1 MTRRL
6 WAAVIGAHLLTV
18 GIAPFLLPTPT
29 DPTYMRIWASLIVER
44 GLLNAYNWSDDEVR
58 DRYNCLYN
66 VNYLPD
72 FLYIYGPLAELL
84 SAFDLW
90 PINSRILADLFI
102 RLPVALLQLMLIFAL
117 TRTRVTEPAGLSR
130 ERVLLFVGC
139 NPICLLVGPVWGQLD
154 VVLWGVATL
163 GVLAV
168 ARGATG
174 IGGIWTAIGIIT
186 KPQILLFLP
195 VLGAAALRRGR
206 GREIGRLAVGTVVGV
221 IVLAAPFL
229 LTSGFLWA
237 ERGYVRVFAE
247 NSNSVT
253 VTGYNMWWVAH
264 LATGIQL
271 ADERIFGITAKNLG
285 LLCVAVLGIAGALA
299 LLRDQQNR
307 SPLGLLTLHLAACFF
322 FMTGM
327 HERFLVYAVASAAL
341 WAAAD
346 PRALW
351 AAALLGLA
359 QLLNLPVNTVK
370 TQLPPAGVTAVGL
383 TAAVCVLLG
392 LVSAVIAFSRPSARG
407 AC

>member
-1 MTRRL
+1 
-6 WAAVIGAHLLTV
+6 
-18 GIAPFLLPTPT
+18 
-29 DPTYMRIWASLIVER
+29 
-44 GLLNAYNWSDDEVR
+44 
-58 DRYNCLYN
+58 
-66 VNYLPD
+66 
-72 FLYIYGPLAELL
+72 
-84 SAFDLW
+84 
-90 PINSRILADLFI
+90 
-102 RLPVALLQLMLIFAL
+102 
-117 TRTRVTEPAGLSR
+117 
-130 ERVLLFVGC
+130 
-139 NPICLLVGPVWGQLD
+139 
-154 VVLWGVATL
+154 
-163 GVLAV
+163 
-168 ARGATG
+168 
-174 IGGIWTAIGIIT
+174 
-186 KPQILLFLP
+186 
-195 VLGAAALRRGR
+195 
-206 GREIGRLAVGTVVGV
+206 LAVGTVVGV